1 MNINI
6 PLTNITVTTEPYL
19 LNIGQDYTVNL
30 TAVNSTS
37 DNLLIT
43 TVNAQ
48 GQKSEFVVYAGN
60 NTILKKISAY
70 QITFAAAATST
81 IFTAVISW
89 PGEVDPA
96 SLQVTGTI
104 KTDIGQRTDTLQ
116 GTNPVVP
123 PSPLPTDIGQLGSY
137 AKDAT
142 LTTIN
147 TTLGTPL
154 QNGKIP
160 IPFNFDT
167 NGNIGIGLPT
177 GAINPTLIRSLVS
190 TDNPDTSVNQA
201 NNYKTD
207 IGAAGTYAKDA
218 TLTTINTSLT
228 PSSGFVTDIGH
239 TSSYA
244 KDTTVASVNTTLG
257 SPAQDASVKA
267 INTTLGS
274 PFQVNGSVGL
284 IKAANTND
292 GFTGTIATTG
302 TAQQFTATSTV
313 VQHFQIRNTSTTGNV
328 QYVGSSGAQSLLLYP
343 NGMFL
348 WDANPNEKTDIST
361 WYVSGTAADTYAVNY
376 QV

>member
-137 AKDAT
+137 AKD
-142 LTTIN
+142 
-147 TTLGTPL
+147 
-154 QNGKIP
+154 
-160 IPFNFDT
+160 
-167 NGNIGIGLPT
+167 
-177 GAINPTLIRSLVS
+177 
-190 TDNPDTSVNQA
+190 
-201 NNYKTD
+201 
-207 IGAAGTYAKDA
+207 
-218 TLTTINTSLT
+218 
-228 PSSGFVTDIGH
+228 
-239 TSSYA
+239 
-244 KDTTVASVNTTLG
+244 TTVASVNTTLG
-257 SPAQDASVKA
+257 SPAQDASVKL

-302 TAQQFTATSTV
+302 TAQQFTTTSTV

-348 WDANPNEKTDIST
+348 WDANPNEQTDIST
-361 WYVSGTAADTYAVNY
+361 WYISGTAADTYAVNY